1 MADINPYQAPQAAVH
16 DPVGADG
23 ALAVEPQQVDAARGL
38 AWLAQGW
45 SIFRQAPAV
54 WIGIS
59 VIAVV
64 LFLILAFVPVLGQ
77 LGSTLLSILFAGG
90 IMLGCRDL
98 DRGRPLTV
106 GHLFAGMQ
114 THLSP
119 LLVIGA
125 LYLAALFVMF
135 LVVSLVGGGSFFAV
149 MTGAAVAGAA
159 VASVILTALVVG
171 LLLAPLAMAV
181 WFAPALAV
189 LHGVA
194 PVQSM
199 QSSFRGCL
207 RNIVP
212 FLVYGVVIF
221 ILAMLAS
228 VPFGLG
234 WLVLLPVLA
243 GSVYAGYKDIF
254 LQH

>member
-1 MADINPYQAPQAAVH
+1 MADINPYQAPQAAVL
-16 DPVGADG
+16 DPVAADG
-23 ALAVEPQQVDAARGL
+23 ALAAEPHRVDAARGL

-45 SIFRQAPAV
+45 STFRQAPAV

-64 LFLILAFVPVLGQ
+64 LFVILAFVPLLGQ
-77 LGSTLLSILFAGG
+77 LASTLLSILFAGG

-106 GHLFAGMQ
+106 GHLFAGTQ
-114 THLSP
+114 AHLSP

-135 LVVSLVGGGSFFAV
+135 LIVSLVGGGSFFAA
-149 MTGAAVAGAA
+149 MTGAADPGAA

-171 LLLAPLAMAV
+171 LLLVPLAMAV
-181 WFAPALAV
+181 WFAPALSV
-189 LHGVA
+189 LHAVA
-194 PVQSM
+194 PVQAL

-212 FLVYGVVIF
+212 FLVYGVLVL

-228 VPFGLG
+228 IPLGLG
-234 WLVLLPVLA
+234 WLVLLPVMA